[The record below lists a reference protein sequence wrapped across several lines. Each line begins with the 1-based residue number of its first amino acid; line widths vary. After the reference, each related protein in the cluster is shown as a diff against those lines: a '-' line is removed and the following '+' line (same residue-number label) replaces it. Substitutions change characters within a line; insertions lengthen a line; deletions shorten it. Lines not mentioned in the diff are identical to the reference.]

1 MSVELLARWLLLRFP
16 FLSFG
21 SFGWSFF
28 ALGRCLLG
36 SFGALWA
43 ALGRFFSVSGAPL
56 GSREG
61 PLGSLWGSLGGV
73 GVSLGGRV
81 AFCVPPGVGSGK
93 IWEILGDI
101 LGPFWEDF
109 L

>member
-1 MSVELLARWLLLRFP
+1 MSAELLARWLLLRFG

-21 SFGWSFF
+21 SFACSFF

-36 SFGALWA
+36 SFGAFWV
-43 ALGRFFSVSGAPL
+43 ALGGFFSVSEAPL

-93 IWEILGDI
+93 IREILGDM

>member
-1 MSVELLARWLLLRFP
+1 MVVASISLFEFWFLWVVVFCAREVSLDVLWSILGCFGW
-16 FLSFG
+16 FLFGSLFSFG
-21 SFGWSFF
+21 S
-28 ALGRCLLG
+28 RK
-36 SFGALWA
+36 
-43 ALGRFFSVSGAPL
+43 
-56 GSREG
+56 G

-73 GVSLGGRV
+73 GVSLCGRV

-93 IWEILGDI
+93 IREILGDI